1 MHPWPVAY
9 TILEEQ
15 TVKIWKAD
23 TINTHTKEQPGTVVK
38 IESDYFIVQTG
49 FEEAIRV
56 NELQPAGKKK
66 MSAEDYLRGVG
77 SKLLI
82 GDTFE

>member
-1 MHPWPVAY
+1 MACCIYNFGRANSENLESRHDTS
-9 TILEEQ
+9 TIQKNNQEPL
-15 TVKIWKAD
+15 
-23 TINTHTKEQPGTVVK
+23 VK

-77 SKLLI
+77 SKLRI
-82 GDTFE
+82 GDKFE

>member
-1 MHPWPVAY
+1 M
-9 TILEEQ
+9 
-15 TVKIWKAD
+15 
-23 TINTHTKEQPGTVVK
+23 K
-38 IESDYFIVQTG
+38 IESDYFVVQTG
-49 FEEAIRV
+49 FEEAIRI

-77 SKLLI
+77 SKLRI